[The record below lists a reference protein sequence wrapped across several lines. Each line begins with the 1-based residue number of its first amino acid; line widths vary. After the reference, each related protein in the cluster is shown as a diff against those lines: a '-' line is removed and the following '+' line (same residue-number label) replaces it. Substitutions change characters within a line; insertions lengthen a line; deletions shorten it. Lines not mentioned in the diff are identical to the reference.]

1 MATDYLQVLV
11 GIGLRHA
18 CPGCSLDVARV
29 LLNLATWQC
38 WQIFQAEG
46 KNKRGTFKH
55 SVIRGLDKKKSHFV
69 WINLESLFFLGG
81 AISRTCRPPRPSCV
95 LDLTLI

>member
-18 CPGCSLDVARV
+18 LPGCSLDVARV

-38 WQIFQAEG
+38 WQILQAKG
-46 KNKRGTFKH
+46 KNKRGTLNH
-55 SVIRGLDKKKSHFV
+55 SILRGLDRKGS
-69 WINLESLFFLGG
+69 
-81 AISRTCRPPRPSCV
+81 
-95 LDLTLI
+95 